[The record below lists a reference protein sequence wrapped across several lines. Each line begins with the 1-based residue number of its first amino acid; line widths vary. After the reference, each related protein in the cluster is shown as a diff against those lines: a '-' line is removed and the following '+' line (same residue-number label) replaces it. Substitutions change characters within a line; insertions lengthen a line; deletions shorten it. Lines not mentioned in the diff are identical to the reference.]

1 MLLHSANGVLIM
13 EQQRKLSRG
22 EAIVE
27 ANRDWIAEQRKAGM
41 SWDRIASALGIGHFT
56 ILMYKNPEA
65 YAKEKERKR
74 RHRERERQAL
84 GVEPGRPRGYR
95 KLHDAV
101 TKIEVLGEREPPDTR
116 DLTGRILGD
125 PIPGRRWIDR
135 MKQQES
141 RA

>member
-1 MLLHSANGVLIM
+1 M

-27 ANRDWIAEQRKAGM
+27 ANRGWISEQRKAGL
-41 SWDRIASALGIGHFT
+41 SWDRIAEALGIGHFT
-56 ILMYKNPEA
+56 ILMYKDPA
-65 YAKEKERKR
+65 SYAKEKERR
-74 RHRERERQAL
+74 RLQRERERREL
-84 GVEPGRPRGYR
+84 GVEPNRPRHYR
-95 KLHDAV
+95 KLHEAV

-125 PIPGRRWIDR
+125 PLPGRSYLDR
-135 MKQQES
+135 MRAQQEQ

>member
-1 MLLHSANGVLIM
+1 M
-13 EQQRKLSRG
+13 EQRKLSRG

-27 ANRDWIAEQRKAGM
+27 ANRDFIAAKREQGV
-41 SWDRIASALGIGHFT
+41 SWHEIAFLLGIGKFT
-56 ILMYKNPEA
+56 ITMYSNPER
-65 YAKEKERKR
+65 YEREKEHKR

-84 GVEPGRPRGYR
+84 GIEGRPKGYR
-95 KLHDAV
+95 KLAEAV
-101 TKIEVLGEREPPDTR
+101 HKIEVLGEREPPDTR

-135 MKQQES
+135 MKQQEN